1 MEIFRY
7 GQVETDHLRR
17 NDKKLGAAIERI
29 GLIEREV
36 RPDPFIALVMSIV
49 AQQISNQAAKAVRTR
64 LLSLVGQMT
73 PERIAGTDVA
83 DMRKCGVSAR
93 KAEYIAGIANAV
105 LRGALDF
112 SVLQEMTDPDII
124 EQLTSLRGIGVWTAE
139 MFLLF
144 SLCRPDIVSW
154 NDQAIKRGMMN
165 LYGLSE
171 LTRERFDS
179 YRKRYSPYGSVASL
193 YLWVLSGMQE
203 SDGLR
208 SQTGKTL
215 GGKV

>member
-1 MEIFRY
+1 MEIFIY
-7 GQVETDHLRR
+7 GQKEIDHLRR
-17 NDKKLGAAIERI
+17 KDKKLGAAIERI
-29 GLIEREV
+29 GVIEREI
-36 RPDPFIALVMSIV
+36 RPDPFVALVMSVV
-49 AQQISNQAAKAVRTR
+49 AQQISNRAANAIRTR
-64 LLSLVGQMT
+64 LLTLIGDMT
-73 PERIAGTDVA
+73 PERVARTGVA
-83 DMRKCGVSAR
+83 DMRKCGLSAG

-105 LRGALDF
+105 LRGALEF
-112 SVLQEMTDPDII
+112 SRFQEMTDADII

-171 LTRERFDS
+171 LTKERFDT

-193 YLWVLSGMQE
+193 YLWVLSGM
-203 SDGLR
+203 
-208 SQTGKTL
+208 
-215 GGKV
+215 